1 MVMMSMISADELFS
15 NGQIKPLKPHILSPL
30 LDLEREEEDDGDFN
44 DGEIVV
50 NRRGRDLKLRSISIH
65 RKARSLS
72 PLRNATFQCEDENDD
87 VSVRETKLDDGNIS
101 HKTTPSC
108 SCAASSSRRGL
119 KPYAHELHYTTN
131 RAPTNNES
139 DDDDEKVDASKE
151 ADESY
156 EDSIVC

>member
-15 NGQIKPLKPHILSPL
+15 NGQIKPLKPQILSPL
-30 LDLEREEEDDGDFN
+30 LDLEREEEDDGDFH

-87 VSVRETKLDDGNIS
+87 VS
-101 HKTTPSC
+101 
-108 SCAASSSRRGL
+108 
-119 KPYAHELHYTTN
+119 LHLHG
-131 RAPTNNES
+131 E
-139 DDDDEKVDASKE
+139 V
-151 ADESY
+151 
-156 EDSIVC
+156 